1 MPYFTQLCSP
11 PPPPHTGTATATHT
25 GGVHHTP
32 LSSQHTGTEVEAEEL
47 SRGQEMD
54 AESARGEDKGGMMVV
69 RERGG
74 SEAVATQR

>member
-1 MPYFTQLCSP
+1 
-11 PPPPHTGTATATHT
+11 
-25 GGVHHTP
+25 
-32 LSSQHTGTEVEAEEL
+32 
-47 SRGQEMD
+47 MD